1 MVDGLRRA
9 FSFLTLYPL
18 RASDTW
24 TPATLGSSM
33 VYYPIV
39 GALIGMSLWVLFV
52 LLSSLFAP
60 PIVNVLLLAGL
71 VFITG
76 GLHID
81 GLADTID
88 GLNGGYSREETLQIF
103 KDVHVGSM
111 AVVSVVLVV
120 LLKYACLNQL
130 SYDAMMPALI
140 LMTTLSR
147 YAMVQLA
154 CFSPYARPSG
164 GLGEP
169 FVQGIRQE
177 HFVTALVITF
187 ILALLFG
194 GMRGILIGMLVGLA
208 TRGYQSYCRRRLGG
222 ITGDV
227 LGASNEINEALVLLL
242 ATMVFG

>member
-9 FSFLTLYPL
+9 FAFLTLYPL

-39 GALIGMSLWVLFV
+39 GALIGMALWVLFV
-52 LLSSLFAP
+52 LLSGLFAA

-71 VFITG
+71 VFVTG

-103 KDVHVGSM
+103 KDVHVGAM
-111 AVVSVVLVV
+111 AVVSVVLVL

-130 SYDAMMPALI
+130 SYDAMLPALI

-177 HFVTALVITF
+177 HFATALGFTF
-187 ILALLFG
+187 LLVAFFG
-194 GMRGILIGMLVGLA
+194 GVRGIMIGTLVGLA
-208 TRGYQSYCRRRLGG
+208 TLGYQTYCRRRLGG

-227 LGASNEINEALVLLL
+227 LGASNELNEALVLLL